1 VAQFGESGGAA
12 PQAGV
17 LPPATP
23 PPARP
28 RARALGLA
36 LGRLS
41 PGPLNAITDVAGV
54 RVGHVTLIDAAGPVR
69 TGVTAVLP
77 HGGNLFREKVV
88 AAVHVI
94 NAFGKATGTTQVAEL
109 GVIETP
115 VILTNTLSVGAAF
128 EGLVR
133 DALRHNPE
141 IGRGTGS
148 VNPLV
153 AECNDSYLNDLR
165 GLWVRPEHVLAAI
178 EGASAGPVREG
189 VVGAGTGM
197 SCYGWKGGIGTSS
210 RRVDAT
216 RGGYT
221 LGVLVLAN
229 FGRARDLVIDGVRVG
244 EVVTPPRQRLAA
256 PPPAGSC
263 IVLIATDAPASARQL
278 GRLARR
284 AQTGLARTGS
294 FGEHGSGEYA
304 VAWSTARTVP
314 HWPAGPTLSA
324 LELAEDG
331 PVADAL
337 FQAVVEATEEA
348 VIDALFTADT
358 LDGRDG
364 HIRHGLPVEEVLAL
378 LAGSAGRR

>member
-1 VAQFGESGGAA
+1 
-12 PQAGV
+12 
-17 LPPATP
+17 LP
-23 PPARP
+23 
-28 RARALGLA
+28 
-36 LGRLS
+36 

-54 RVGHVTLIDAAGPVR
+54 RVGHVTLLQEDGPVR

-77 HGGNLFREKVV
+77 HGGNLFREKVA

-94 NAFGKATGTTQVAEL
+94 NAFGKAVGTTQVAEL

-115 VILTNTLSVGAAF
+115 VVLTNTLSIGAAF
-128 EGLVR
+128 EGVVR
-133 DALRHNPE
+133 HALRHNPE

-153 AECNDSYLNDLR
+153 AECNDSYLNDIR
-165 GLWVRPEHVLAAI
+165 GLCVRPEHVLEAI
-178 EGASAGPVREG
+178 EKAAPGPVREG

-197 SCYGWKGGIGTSS
+197 SCYGWKGGIGTAS

-216 RGGYT
+216 GSGYT

-229 FGRARDLVIDGVRVG
+229 FGRAVDLVIDGVRVG
-244 EVVTPPRQRLAA
+244 ETITPPRQRRAA
-256 PPPAGSC
+256 SPAAGSC
-263 IVLIATDAPASARQL
+263 IVLIATDAPTTARQL

-331 PVADAL
+331 PAIDAL

-348 VIDALFTADT
+348 VINALFTANT

-364 HIRHGLPVEEVLAL
+364 HIRHDLPVEEVLAL
-378 LAGSAGRR
+378 LKASAGRR